1 MTGLEKLQAEI
12 KENSD
17 KAPERVREQVVTQS
31 KMILDVLIKKC
42 EEDKSFEEKLL
53 LSHKSFERCFKYL
66 TKKAK
71 EMAVAGMS
79 CVAVADTTVFDW
91 IYEYYDLDDKAAVE
105 KEEKKKERIKEE
117 KAKRKEK
124 AKEQKEKE
132 PAANDEEEMEEESVN
147 QPGVKEDKAPDPV
160 ATPKLKKTKN
170 TSDQLEGQ
178 MDIFQ
183 MLM

>member
-66 TKKAK
+66 TKK
-71 EMAVAGMS
+71 S
-79 CVAVADTTVFDW
+79 
-91 IYEYYDLDDKAAVE
+91 
-105 KEEKKKERIKEE
+105 
-117 KAKRKEK
+117 KR
-124 AKEQKEKE
+124 
-132 PAANDEEEMEEESVN
+132 NGSSWYVVC
-147 QPGVKEDKAPDPV
+147 GCC
-160 ATPKLKKTKN
+160 
-170 TSDQLEGQ
+170 
-178 MDIFQ
+178 
-183 MLM
+183 